1 MVPKLLILHDFP
13 LTSVKELFELT
24 FRGTPHE
31 HIRILCGVSPPRRS
45 RRPLDLAISPFA
57 QKNPLLCPFTN
68 AQHTYTAMFLTRSTS
83 LTCRDLRD
91 FPFTCFE
98 NRSGTRASFPI
109 ELRRRLLLRQGLQ
122 SSFTRTAHSGFV
134 SQVSWPQSD
143 DIPVERQVA
152 GRQKVSAGKRVSP

>member
-109 ELRRRLLLRQGLQ
+109 ELRRRLLLGRVCNPPSPGQ
-122 SSFTRTAHSGFV
+122 RTAALSLKFPGR
-134 SQVSWPQSD
+134 QSD